1 MWRLRDK
8 FQILPSYPAPI
19 RQMFPQLPENIEK
32 VDAAYE
38 RPDGNIV
45 LFTGLF
51 ISQNFCTTFNKQV
64 IVFGSTME
72 LILSK
77 TAQDL

>member
-8 FQILPSYPAPI
+8 FQLLPSYPAPI
-19 RQMFPQLPENIEK
+19 RQMFPRLPENVER

-45 LFTGLF
+45 LFTGAGV
-51 ISQNFCTTFNKQV
+51 V
-64 IVFGSTME
+64 IF
-72 LILSK
+72 
-77 TAQDL
+77 